1 MMKQVHIYRTMRAA
15 RMRGFSLVSAIFLL
29 IVLAALG
36 VAMVTIST
44 TQHQSSSL
52 DIEGVRAYQAA
63 KAGIEWGVYQQRGWI
78 NGTNIPC
85 VPTPQTSHT
94 LVISGFTVIV
104 KIVVVCESDLNTA
117 VISATAC
124 NMTGANACD
133 NPPNN
138 PDYVRRVL
146 EVRL

>member
-1 MMKQVHIYRTMRAA
+1 
-15 RMRGFSLVSAIFLL
+15 MRGFSLVSAIFLL

-63 KAGIEWGVYQQRGWI
+63 KAGIEWGVYQRLRN
-78 NGTNIPC
+78 NGCAASSAIA
-85 VPTPQTSHT
+85 V
-94 LVISGFTVIV
+94 SGFTVTIA
-104 KIVVVCESDLNTA
+104 CTAGEADTA
-117 VISATAC
+117 VIRAAAC
-124 NMTGANACD
+124 NIPVANACP
-133 NPPNN
+133 NPGPNN
-138 PDYVRRVL
+138 PDYVLRVV

>member
-1 MMKQVHIYRTMRAA
+1 MMKQVRIYRTIRAV

-63 KAGIEWGVYQQRGWI
+63 KAGIEWGVYQRLRNNSCAASSTI
-78 NGTNIPC
+78 A
-85 VPTPQTSHT
+85 V
-94 LVISGFTVIV
+94 SGFTVMIV
-104 KIVVVCESDLNTA
+104 CNAGEADTA
-117 VISATAC
+117 VIRATAC
-124 NMTGANACD
+124 NMPVANACPD
-133 NPPNN
+133 PGPNN
-138 PDYVRRVL
+138 PDYVRRVV

>member
-1 MMKQVHIYRTMRAA
+1 MMKQMHIYRTMRAV

-52 DIEGVRAYQAA
+52 DIEGVRAYQAT
-63 KAGIEWGVYQQRGWI
+63 KAGIEWGVYQRLRNDSCAASSMI
-78 NGTNIPC
+78 A
-85 VPTPQTSHT
+85 V
-94 LVISGFTVIV
+94 SGFTVMIA
-104 KIVVVCESDLNTA
+104 CNAGEADTA
-117 VISATAC
+117 VIRATAC
-124 NMTGANACD
+124 NMPVANACPD
-133 NPPNN
+133 PGPNN

>member
-1 MMKQVHIYRTMRAA
+1 MMKQVHIYGAMCAV

-63 KAGIEWGVYQQRGWI
+63 KAGIEWGVYQRLRNNSCAVSSTI
-78 NGTNIPC
+78 AM
-85 VPTPQTSHT
+85 
-94 LVISGFTVIV
+94 SGFTVMIA
-104 KIVVVCESDLNTA
+104 CNAGEADTA
-117 VISATAC
+117 VIRATAC
-124 NMTGANACD
+124 NMPAANACP
-133 NPPNN
+133 NPGPNN

>member
-1 MMKQVHIYRTMRAA
+1 MMKQVHIYGAMRAV

-63 KAGIEWGVYQQRGWI
+63 KAGIEWGVYQQLRGSS
-78 NGTNIPC
+78 GSC
-85 VPTPQTSHT
+85 PTSFQ
-94 LVISGFTVIV
+94 ISGFTV
-104 KIVVVCESDLNTA
+104 VVTCIPGEEGTA
-117 VISATAC
+117 VITSKAC
-124 NMTGANACD
+124 NIPVANVCD
-133 NPPNN
+133 DPAPNN
-138 PDYVRRVL
+138 PDYVRRVV